1 VSKNSSTQPTVSPPS
16 SGGNPKQVKESRT
29 GDHLKKAMQQ
39 LPLDHGAVAA
49 AAPKLDHHEP

>member
-1 VSKNSSTQPTVSPPS
+1 MSKSSSN
-16 SGGNPKQVKESRT
+16 SGGNPSQVKKSKA